1 MPRVLSLSLRPHTL
15 SGLFGQEALV
25 KSIRH
30 HQATRPPQAWL
41 FTGATGT
48 GKTTISRILS
58 VAYQCPHQK
67 LWGDP
72 CDTCWAEREGF
83 AIHEINASD
92 VSGVEELGRVAQLSR
107 TRPVGSAKRVIILD
121 EFQRASNAAQ
131 NLMLKPMEEP
141 PATTVWIV
149 CTTDP
154 AKILATLRRRLTTYQ
169 IKGFTFSQREAFLTR
184 VAATIKLA
192 RPLAPL
198 FEQVHLADVSGP
210 ALLLQALEKYAA
222 GGSPEE
228 AVAGSDAVSTDSLRI
243 CKAMTAGD
251 WPSLCKLLQN
261 VSADE
266 ARWVRSSTSGWV
278 KGVLA
283 RSSGKESARAATSLQ
298 ELTAPAP
305 LEDNLLVNWLWA
317 TLYRICQRYTRNDG

>member
-1 MPRVLSLSLRPHTL
+1 MTRVLSLSLRPRQL

-25 KSIRH
+25 KSIRA
-30 HQATRPPQAWL
+30 HQAARPPQAWL
-41 FTGATGT
+41 FTGATGV
-48 GKTTISRILS
+48 GKTTLARILAVS
-58 VAYQCPHQK
+58 YQCTHQK

-72 CDTCWAEREGF
+72 CDACWAERESF
-83 AIHEINASD
+83 SIHEINASD
-92 VSGVEELGRVAQLSR
+92 VSGVEELGNVARLSR

-121 EFQRASNAAQ
+121 EFQRASTAAQ

-141 PATTVWIV
+141 PSTTVWIV

-154 AKILATLRRRLTTYQ
+154 TKILATLRRRLTTYQ
-169 IKGFTFSQREAFLTR
+169 LKGFNFAQREAFLTR

-222 GGSPEE
+222 GGTPEE
-228 AVAGSDAVSTDSLRI
+228 AVAGADAVSTDSLRI

-266 ARWVRSSTSGWV
+266 ARWVRSSTSGWI
-278 KGVLA
+278 KSFLS
-283 RSSGKESARAATSLQ
+283 RSDGKEAARAAMALR
-298 ELTAPAP
+298 ELTATAP
-305 LEDNLLVNWLWA
+305 MEDSLLVFWLWA
-317 TLYRICQRYTRNDG
+317 VLHKICTEYSRK